1 MNYTILDLEWNSVF
15 SPRLAGYFNE
25 IIQFGAV
32 KLDENLNITDT
43 FSTFV
48 LPSEGKKLTD
58 LVTQLTNIHNEDLR
72 NGLPFLQAFQQF
84 ISFLGDGILM
94 TWGT

>member
-32 KLDENLNITDT
+32 KLDENLKLTDT

-48 LPSEGKKLTD
+48 LPSEGKKLTE
-58 LVTQLTNIHNEDLR
+58 LVMQLTNIHNEDLQD
-72 NGLPFLQAFQQF
+72 GLPF
-84 ISFLGDGILM
+84 
-94 TWGT
+94 